1 MDNNDNINNNNP
13 IYRDKKHQSSA
24 HAPLKLVYLVWAP
37 FSYRAENLSRRL
49 GARLYLTSYKFK
61 NKIYS
66 PIKYPLLFSKSLH
79 ILKKEKPNIIICQSP
94 PIFCALSALVYL
106 YLTGRKKSTTM
117 LVDAHTGSFDKPWVY
132 FKPFNKLIMKR
143 SDVVIVSNI
152 ALQREILHDYGL
164 NSTVLEDTIPPDF
177 DNTYQQNI
185 AIKMKTQG
193 ENDDD
198 DDGEDDKLF
207 RVAVISS
214 FAYDEPLGEVLNSA
228 SALLNVKFYIT
239 GDTTKADKQ
248 LLKKKLSNVIF
259 TGFLDRNDYVSLLQ
273 HVDVIIVLT
282 KRDRTMLSGAYEA
295 LAVEK
300 PLITS
305 NWTTLKEYF
314 NKGTIYVDNSAEEI
328 TKAVQIVQKK
338 KEQLMKE
345 IHQLKLEKTKEWD
358 DKFANFKRLL
368 LLRNAV
374 RH

>member
-1 MDNNDNINNNNP
+1 MDNNNNDDNNNP
-13 IYRDKKHQSSA
+13 IYRDKKHEFSA

-37 FSYRAENLSRRL
+37 FSYRAENLSQRL
-49 GARLYLTSYKFK
+49 GARLHLTSYKFK

-66 PIKYPLLFSKSLH
+66 PIKYPLLFSKSLR
-79 ILKKEKPNIIICQSP
+79 ILKKQKPNIIICQSP
-94 PIFCALSALVYL
+94 PIFCALSVLVYL

-177 DNTYQQNI
+177 GNTYQQNI

-193 ENDDD
+193 KND

-214 FAYDEPLGEVLNSA
+214 FAYDEPLEEVLSSA
-228 SALLNVKFYIT
+228 SALPNVKFYIT

-328 TKAVQIVQKK
+328 TKAIQTAQKK

-345 IHQLKLEKTKEWD
+345 MHQLKLEKTKEWD
-358 DKFANFKRLL
+358 DRFANFKRLL
-368 LLRNAV
+368 LLHATQ
-374 RH
+374 